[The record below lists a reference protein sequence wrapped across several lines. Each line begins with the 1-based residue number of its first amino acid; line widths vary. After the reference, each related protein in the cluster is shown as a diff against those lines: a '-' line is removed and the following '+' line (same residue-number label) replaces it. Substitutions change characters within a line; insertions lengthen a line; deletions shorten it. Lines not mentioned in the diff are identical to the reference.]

1 MPTFVVAPAA
11 FAASWFQ
18 SVETMA
24 AARGVSALVLVQEW
38 NADFESPSLQE
49 VRNALHAIHCE
60 TDFSALYAR
69 FLAER
74 FALFQSRVNKQAAV
88 DADNID
94 EDALFDKTVR
104 DFHWQQFLAE
114 GLQASRAQTL
124 VSRLRSSKLPFK
136 DLEIN
141 RIEARADPVASF

>member
-1 MPTFVVAPAA
+1 
-11 FAASWFQ
+11 
-18 SVETMA
+18 MA

-94 EDALFDKTVR
+94 EDALVEKTIR
-104 DFHWQQFLAE
+104 DFHFSLIDCKPVGRKPSSA
-114 GLQASRAQTL
+114 ASA
-124 VSRLRSSKLPFK
+124 P
-136 DLEIN
+136 
-141 RIEARADPVASF
+141 ASYP

>member
-1 MPTFVVAPAA
+1 
-11 FAASWFQ
+11 
-18 SVETMA
+18 MA
-24 AARGVSALVLVQEW
+24 AARGVSALVLVQDW

-49 VRNALHAIHCE
+49 VRDALHAIHFE

-74 FALFQSRVNKQAAV
+74 FALFMSRVNKQAAV
-88 DADNID
+88 DAENID
-94 EDALFDKTVR
+94 EDALMEKTVR

-124 VSRLRSSKLPFK
+124 VSRLAP
-136 DLEIN
+136 
-141 RIEARADPVASF
+141 ASYPSRT

>member
-1 MPTFVVAPAA
+1 MVP
-11 FAASWFQ
+11 
-18 SVETMA
+18 
-24 AARGVSALVLVQEW
+24 VSRDYGRSSRRFGVQEW

-49 VRNALHAIHCE
+49 LRNALHAIHFE

-74 FALFQSRVNKQAAV
+74 FALFQFRVNKQAAV

-94 EDALFDKTVR
+94 EYALMKKTVR

-124 VSRLRSSKLPFK
+124 VSRLAP
-136 DLEIN
+136 
-141 RIEARADPVASF
+141 ASYPSRT